1 MFKHADVTQS
11 ARLLYKLEHFQR
23 QAHNTG
29 RAATLETKNQRLFFN
44 RTHENDHAAYGT
56 SRHIL
61 FLLFKLN
68 CHCSLRI
75 WIQDIA
81 PPTLSLI

>member
-1 MFKHADVTQS
+1 MGWLLALPTGNAAPVTP
-11 ARLLYKLEHFQR
+11 KWGH
-23 QAHNTG
+23 TG
-29 RAATLETKNQRLFFN
+29 RAATLETENQRLFFN

-56 SRHIL
+56 SQHIL

-75 WIQDIA
+75 WIQAIA